1 MLGIR
6 KVGRDRAD
14 YYLSDL
20 ASELPLAMPA
30 SWTGA
35 ASGPLG
41 LEGTL
46 VPEAFHLLLQGRHPR
61 TGQPM
66 GSGRN
71 GVAAF
76 DLTFSAPKSASVLFA
91 LGGVEAAS
99 RVAWTHTG
107 AVHGALRY
115 LEQHGVTATR
125 QSRLESVVVPTTGV
139 IAGQFTHAVSRNGDP
154 HLHTHVVMANLV
166 HGVDGRWGACDAR
179 GIAAHRAA
187 ASEVYGAHLRAGL
200 TAAFGV
206 RWAAP
211 PGRPYEIMGVAPE
224 LLGEFSSRAAD
235 IRRSMHEA
243 GARSSRAARVA
254 WAATRPAKPPPASYG
269 ELARVWARQARA
281 VGGTGGLELPVG
293 RLPPGPRV
301 LDEHRFAAVISLTPH
316 GGARRRDVV
325 AAFAAAAP
333 HGIEAVPLE
342 HLVGQWVP
350 APSFGVAEPLHHRR
364 DVVPANHLLRALGPR
379 PLTPKDHALWV
390 GAAEVLNAYRG
401 RWGNDRAAAAIG
413 VPGSLP
419 CLWSL
424 PAARLADHIRTA
436 RRVEEVRS
444 RLGRGEP
451 VEFDLGIGR

>member
-35 ASGPLG
+35 ASGQLG

-154 HLHTHVVMANLV
+154 HLHSARR
-166 HGVDGRWGACDAR
+166 DGEPRPRRGRPLGRVRPARASRRTVRRHRRSTGA
-179 GIAAHRAA
+179 
-187 ASEVYGAHLRAGL
+187 LRAGL

-211 PGRPYEIMGVAPE
+211 PGRPSEIMGVAPE

-269 ELARVWARQARA
+269 ELARVWARRARA

-293 RLPPGPRV
+293 RLPPGRGCSTST
-301 LDEHRFAAVISLTPH
+301 ASLRSSRSPPM
-316 GGARRRDVV
+316 G
-325 AAFAAAAP
+325 
-333 HGIEAVPLE
+333 
-342 HLVGQWVP
+342 
-350 APSFGVAEPLHHRR
+350 APSGATSWPRSPPLHPMASRRSPRAPRRPVGAHAVLGVAEPLHHRR

-444 RLGRGEP
+444 RLGLR
-451 VEFDLGIGR
+451 

>member
-125 QSRLESVVVPTTGV
+125 RSRLESVVVPTTGV

-166 HGVDGRWGACDAR
+166 HGVDGRWGACDAC
-179 GIAAHRAA
+179 A
-187 ASEVYGAHLRAGL
+187 ASRR
-200 TAAFGV
+200 TV
-206 RWAAP
+206 R
-211 PGRPYEIMGVAPE
+211 RH
-224 LLGEFSSRAAD
+224 
-235 IRRSMHEA
+235 RRS
-243 GARSSRAARVA
+243 
-254 WAATRPAKPPPASYG
+254 
-269 ELARVWARQARA
+269 
-281 VGGTGGLELPVG
+281 TG
-293 RLPPGPRV
+293 
-301 LDEHRFAAVISLTPH
+301 
-316 GGARRRDVV
+316 
-325 AAFAAAAP
+325 
-333 HGIEAVPLE
+333 
-342 HLVGQWVP
+342 
-350 APSFGVAEPLHHRR
+350 
-364 DVVPANHLLRALGPR
+364 
-379 PLTPKDHALWV
+379 
-390 GAAEVLNAYRG
+390 
-401 RWGNDRAAAAIG
+401 
-413 VPGSLP
+413 
-419 CLWSL
+419 
-424 PAARLADHIRTA
+424 HI
-436 RRVEEVRS
+436 
-444 RLGRGEP
+444 
-451 VEFDLGIGR
+451 

>member
-1 MLGIR
+1 
-6 KVGRDRAD
+6 
-14 YYLSDL
+14 
-20 ASELPLAMPA
+20 
-30 SWTGA
+30 
-35 ASGPLG
+35 
-41 LEGTL
+41 
-46 VPEAFHLLLQGRHPR
+46 
-61 TGQPM
+61 
-66 GSGRN
+66 
-71 GVAAF
+71 
-76 DLTFSAPKSASVLFA
+76 
-91 LGGVEAAS
+91 
-99 RVAWTHTG
+99 
-107 AVHGALRY
+107 
-115 LEQHGVTATR
+115 
-125 QSRLESVVVPTTGV
+125 
-139 IAGQFTHAVSRNGDP
+139 
-154 HLHTHVVMANLV
+154 
-166 HGVDGRWGACDAR
+166 
-179 GIAAHRAA
+179 
-187 ASEVYGAHLRAGL
+187 
-200 TAAFGV
+200 
-206 RWAAP
+206 
-211 PGRPYEIMGVAPE
+211 
-224 LLGEFSSRAAD
+224 
-235 IRRSMHEA
+235 MHEA